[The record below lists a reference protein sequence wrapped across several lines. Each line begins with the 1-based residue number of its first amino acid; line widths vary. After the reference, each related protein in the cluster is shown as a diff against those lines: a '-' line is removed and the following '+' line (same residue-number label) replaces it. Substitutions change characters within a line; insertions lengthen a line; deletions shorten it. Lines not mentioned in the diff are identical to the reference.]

1 MSMSAVWPIQFLPA
15 DKAASGPSPK
25 VRMGMGIF
33 FHDGWENPREK
44 TLICHT
50 GGRPS

>member
-25 VRMGMGIF
+25 VRMGKGIF
-33 FHDGWENPREK
+33 FMIDGKIQEK
-44 TLICHT
+44 RL
-50 GGRPS
+50 